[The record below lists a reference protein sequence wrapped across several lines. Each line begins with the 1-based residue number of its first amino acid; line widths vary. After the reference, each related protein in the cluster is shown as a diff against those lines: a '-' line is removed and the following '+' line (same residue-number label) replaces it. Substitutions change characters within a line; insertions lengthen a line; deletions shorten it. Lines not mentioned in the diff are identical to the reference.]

1 MHNAIQTGIA
11 TSAANLTNQRATHAM
26 TDTRSKP
33 VQKAI
38 IINSM
43 GRSGSNLLWN
53 LLQSSPDV
61 VSPGKEFHELFGVTG
76 WRRKLWRWTS
86 ASASHLPVAKGRL
99 QQKIRQKLV
108 EEKVHRAMNSEDRFK
123 SPQTEYTAQEAEAAT
138 ICFKIM
144 GDDLVLNDAVAR
156 SFDAA
161 CFIGLVRNGFA
172 LCEGNMRRG
181 TTPERIGRDYH
192 RFVSRLLAF
201 SKHCD
206 NFTLVRFEDM
216 LANPAETATKLYQ
229 SCGVRPPLTGE
240 FRLKVKT
247 TVTGQEH
254 TVGAEKVN
262 TKVWVSEDDLPSFF
276 DAGINASQIYGV
288 SQDDGRRF
296 LSQAAQAMTALGYT
310 TELDGLGQDAP

>member
-1 MHNAIQTGIA
+1 
-11 TSAANLTNQRATHAM
+11 M

-61 VSPGKEFHELFGVTG
+61 VSPGKEFHESFGVTG

-86 ASASHLPVAKGRL
+86 ASVSHLPVAK
-99 QQKIRQKLV
+99 RQFRHKVHQNLV

-181 TTPERIGRDYH
+181 TTPERIGRDYD

-216 LANPAETATKLYQ
+216 LANPVETAAKLYQ

-240 FRLKVKT
+240 FRLKVKKT
-247 TVTGQEH
+247 ITGQEH
-254 TVGAEKVN
+254 TMGADKVD
-262 TKVWVSEDDLPSFF
+262 TKVWMSENELSSFF
-276 DAGINASQIYGV
+276 DASIDASQIHGI

-296 LSQAAQAMTALGYT
+296 LSQAAQAMTDLGYS
-310 TELDGLGQDAP
+310 TELDGLGQNAS